1 MAIELDKNELK
12 EILLDSYELISKIP
26 SPQKTKE
33 GKYEIPSRSKLKNL
47 PEALREFEDP
57 EAAVMHFVKSSSYFL
72 PRADTKNAK
81 FTDYLKL
88 MLEDVQKIQANEKD
102 PEKVREKIKYLIG
115 YSNWGMDAVCNIFN
129 LKGITDVETRNRLKN
144 MIGAELKVLESVEE
158 VDEIVNDLM
167 KWKVPATDNRDGR
180 Y

>member
-1 MAIELDKNELK
+1 
-12 EILLDSYELISKIP
+12 
-26 SPQKTKE
+26 
-33 GKYEIPSRSKLKNL
+33 
-47 PEALREFEDP
+47 
-57 EAAVMHFVKSSSYFL
+57 MHFVKSSSYFL

-102 PEKVREKIKYLIG
+102 PEKVREKIKSLIG

-129 LKGITDVETRNRLKN
+129 LKGITDVEIRNRLKN
-144 MIGAELKVLESVEE
+144 MIGAELKILGSVEE

>member
-1 MAIELDKNELK
+1 MAVELNKNELK
-12 EILLDSYELISKIP
+12 EILLDSYELILKIP
-26 SPQKTKE
+26 SPEKTKE

-72 PRADTKNAK
+72 PRANTKTEN
-81 FTDYLKL
+81 FTNYLKR
-88 MLEDVQKIQANEKD
+88 MLEDVQKIQKKEKD

-129 LKGITDVETRNRLKN
+129 LKITDDEIRNRLKS
-144 MIGAELKVLESVEE
+144 MIGAELKVLGNSEE
-158 VDEIVNDLM
+158 VDKIVNDLM
-167 KWKVPATDNRDGR
+167 KWKAAESRR
-180 Y
+180 Q